1 MAVVLDRRG
10 PRPPTQLIERRFL
23 RLLEQAGL
31 PRPECQYELKL
42 PNGRRAFLD
51 AAYAPLHLGFE
62 IDGHGSHATKAQ
74 RAADNQRASMIVDLG
89 WTLHRFTYEQIV
101 NDGAA
106 VVQTV
111 RSALQT
117 RSCGT

>member
-1 MAVVLDRRG
+1 
-10 PRPPTQLIERRFL
+10 L

-51 AAYAPLHLGFE
+51 AAYASLLLGFE
-62 IDGHGSHATKAQ
+62 IDGHGSHATRAQ
-74 RAADNQRASMIVDLG
+74 RAADNARAAMIADLG
-89 WTLHRFTYEQIV
+89 WTLRRFTYDQIV

-106 VVQTV
+106 VVQAV
-111 RSALQT
+111 RWLS
-117 RSCGT
+117 